1 MNSLTIA
8 GRELRSLFLSPLAWT
23 MLGISQLILAYMFLT
38 QIDFYLTIQP
48 KLVGLANAPGI
59 TDLVIAP
66 LYGNAAVIFLLIT
79 PLITM
84 RLISDERR
92 NKTISLLFSA
102 PISMTDIILG
112 KFLATFIFLLIML
125 FSITLMPL
133 SLTPIATI
141 DFGKL
146 SACLLAMVLLLA
158 AFDALGLYMSTIASQ
173 ATVAAVCSFGA
184 LLLLWI
190 IDWAG
195 SNSGNASPLF
205 EYISMMRHFESLLRG
220 VFLSTDVTLFC
231 FFYFWILF
239 FYCALVRQLP
249 PTKMKVTRKT
259 HQAVRIQ
266 NIIFTLLFCSVMGVL
281 AWFRDR
287 KSTRLNSSH

>member
-220 VFLSTDVTLFC
+220 LVHSTDVLYFVLFIAG
-231 FFYFWILF
+231 FLILS
-239 FYCALVRQLP
+239 VRRLD
-249 PTKMKVTRKT
+249 
-259 HQAVRIQ
+259 
-266 NIIFTLLFCSVMGVL
+266 N
-281 AWFRDR
+281 DR
-287 KSTRLNSSH
+287 LQK